1 MKFDNRKQAVK
12 DMMLLYGVT
21 DRTWSSNY
29 PLIQRITE
37 ALDNGMTCVQLR
49 EKHMSDEDFLS
60 EAREVGALCKRY
72 NVPFIIN
79 DNVDVAIACGADGI
93 HVGQSD
99 EAATQVRARV
109 GSSMIVGVSASSLE
123 EAIKAEKD
131 GADYVGVGAVFST
144 STKADADYLSMDE
157 LRAIC
162 ETVNIPTVA
171 IGGIHAGNIQ
181 LLQGT
186 GIDGVAVVSAIFGA
200 DDSAAATAQL
210 RALAEKV
217 VPEHA

>member
-49 EKHMSDEDFLS
+49 EKHMGDEDFLS
-60 EAREVGALCKRY
+60 EAREVSALCKHY

-109 GSSMIVGVSASSLE
+109 GSSMIVGVSTSSLE

>member
-60 EAREVGALCKRY
+60 EAREVSALCKHY

-186 GIDGVAVVSAIFGA
+186 GLDGVAVVSAIFGA

-217 VPEHA
+217 VPKHA

>member
-60 EAREVGALCKRY
+60 EAREVSALCKHY

-210 RALAEKV
+210 RTLAEKV

>member
-1 MKFDNRKQAVK
+1 
-12 DMMLLYGVT
+12 
-21 DRTWSSNY
+21 
-29 PLIQRITE
+29 
-37 ALDNGMTCVQLR
+37 
-49 EKHMSDEDFLS
+49 
-60 EAREVGALCKRY
+60 
-72 NVPFIIN
+72 
-79 DNVDVAIACGADGI
+79 
-93 HVGQSD
+93 
-99 EAATQVRARV
+99 
-109 GSSMIVGVSASSLE
+109 
-123 EAIKAEKD
+123 IKAEND

-200 DDSAAATAQL
+200 DDSAAATARL

>member
-12 DMMLLYGVT
+12 NMMLLYGVT

-60 EAREVGALCKRY
+60 EAREVSALCKHY

-186 GIDGVAVVSAIFGA
+186 GIDGVSVISAIFGA

>member
-60 EAREVGALCKRY
+60 EAREVSALCKRY

>member
-60 EAREVGALCKRY
+60 EAREVSALCKRY

-200 DDSAAATAQL
+200 DDSAAATVQL
-210 RALAEKV
+210 RTLAEKV

>member
-60 EAREVGALCKRY
+60 EAREVSALCKHY

-200 DDSAAATAQL
+200 DDSAAATARL

>member
-60 EAREVGALCKRY
+60 EAREVSALCKHY

-217 VPEHA
+217 VPKHA

>member
-60 EAREVGALCKRY
+60 EAREVSALCKRY

-200 DDSAAATAQL
+200 DDSAVATAQL

>member
-60 EAREVGALCKRY
+60 EAREVSALCKHY

-109 GSSMIVGVSASSLE
+109 GSSMIVGVSTSSLE

>member
-12 DMMLLYGVT
+12 NMMLLYGVT

-60 EAREVGALCKRY
+60 EAREVSALCKHY

-186 GIDGVAVVSAIFGA
+186 GIDGVAVISAIFGA

>member
-1 MKFDNRKQAVK
+1 
-12 DMMLLYGVT
+12 MLLYGVT

-60 EAREVGALCKRY
+60 EAREVSALCKHY

-200 DDSAAATAQL
+200 DDSAVATAQL

>member
-60 EAREVGALCKRY
+60 EAREVSALCKHY

-109 GSSMIVGVSASSLE
+109 GSSMIVGVSTSSL

>member
-144 STKADADYLSMDE
+144 STKADADYLSIDE

>member
-60 EAREVGALCKRY
+60 EAREVSALCKHY

-109 GSSMIVGVSASSLE
+109 GSSMIVGVSTSSLE

-171 IGGIHAGNIQ
+171 MGGIHAGNIQ

>member
-1 MKFDNRKQAVK
+1 MKFDNRKHAVK

-60 EAREVGALCKRY
+60 EAREVSALCKHY

>member
-60 EAREVGALCKRY
+60 EAREVSALCKHY

-131 GADYVGVGAVFST
+131 GADYVGVGTVFST

>member
-1 MKFDNRKQAVK
+1 MKLDNRKQAVK

-60 EAREVGALCKRY
+60 EAREVSALCKHY

-109 GSSMIVGVSASSLE
+109 GSSMIVGVSTSSLE

>member
-60 EAREVGALCKRY
+60 EAREVSALCKHY

-109 GSSMIVGVSASSLE
+109 GSSMIVGVSTSSLE
-123 EAIKAEKD
+123 EAIKAEND

-200 DDSAAATAQL
+200 DDSAVATAQL

>member
-60 EAREVGALCKRY
+60 EAREVSALCKHY

>member
-37 ALDNGMTCVQLR
+37 ALDNGMTCVQVR
-49 EKHMSDEDFLS
+49 EKHMRDEDFLS
-60 EAREVGALCKRY
+60 EAREVSALCKHY

>member
-1 MKFDNRKQAVK
+1 MKLKNLNKAVK

-60 EAREVGALCKRY
+60 EAREVSALCKHY

>member
-60 EAREVGALCKRY
+60 EAREVSALCKHY

-109 GSSMIVGVSASSLE
+109 GSSMIVGVSTSSLE

-162 ETVNIPTVA
+162 ETVNILTVA

>member
-60 EAREVGALCKRY
+60 EAREVSALCKHY

-200 DDSAAATAQL
+200 DDSAVATAQL

>member
-60 EAREVGALCKRY
+60 EAREVSALCKHY

-99 EAATQVRARV
+99 EAATQGRARV
-109 GSSMIVGVSASSLE
+109 GSSMIVGVSTSSLE

-200 DDSAAATAQL
+200 DDSAVATAQL

>member
-37 ALDNGMTCVQLR
+37 ALDNGMACVQLR

-60 EAREVGALCKRY
+60 EAREVSALCKHY

>member
-60 EAREVGALCKRY
+60 EAREVSALCKHY

-79 DNVDVAIACGADGI
+79 DNIDVAIACGADGI

-200 DDSAAATAQL
+200 DDSAVATAQL

>member
-60 EAREVGALCKRY
+60 EAREVSALCKHY

-171 IGGIHAGNIQ
+171 IGGIRAGNIQ

>member
-60 EAREVGALCKRY
+60 EAREVSALCKHY

-109 GSSMIVGVSASSLE
+109 GSSMIVGVSTSSLE

-200 DDSAAATAQL
+200 DDSAVATAQL

>member
-1 MKFDNRKQAVK
+1 MKFGNRKQAVK

-200 DDSAAATAQL
+200 DDSAADTAQL

>member
-60 EAREVGALCKRY
+60 EAREVSALCKHY

-99 EAATQVRARV
+99 EAAIQVRARV

>member
-60 EAREVGALCKRY
+60 EAREVSALCKHY

-123 EAIKAEKD
+123 ETIKAEKD

>member
-1 MKFDNRKQAVK
+1 MKFGNRKQAVK

>member
-99 EAATQVRARV
+99 EVATQVRARV

>member
-12 DMMLLYGVT
+12 GMMLLYGVT

-60 EAREVGALCKRY
+60 EAREVSALCKHY

>member
-60 EAREVGALCKRY
+60 EAREVSALCKHY

-109 GSSMIVGVSASSLE
+109 DSSMIVGVSASSLE
-123 EAIKAEKD
+123 EAIKKMVRIMWEWVLFSAHPPKQMPTTSVWMS
-131 GADYVGVGAVFST
+131 YVQFAR
-144 STKADADYLSMDE
+144 L
-157 LRAIC
+157 
-162 ETVNIPTVA
+162 
-171 IGGIHAGNIQ
+171 
-181 LLQGT
+181 
-186 GIDGVAVVSAIFGA
+186 
-200 DDSAAATAQL
+200 
-210 RALAEKV
+210 
-217 VPEHA
+217 